1 MRVLFDQG
9 TPVPIRPFLIS
20 HTVRTAAQHHWDT
33 LKNGD
38 LLVAAED
45 AGFDVFVT
53 TDRNIPYQQN
63 LAAGPSRSLSS
74 ASSNGLPLNRTSRSS
89 SPRWMGRRPAA
100 TLKLRYH
107 LVDSPPIPI
116 RAMGVTV
123 PVGLELT

>member
-63 LAAGPSRSLSS
+63 LAGRTIAVVVVGVQQWPALKPHIALVVAAVDGATPGSYTEVEIPLS
-74 ASSNGLPLNRTSRSS
+74 
-89 SPRWMGRRPAA
+89 
-100 TLKLRYH
+100 
-107 LVDSPPIPI
+107 
-116 RAMGVTV
+116 
-123 PVGLELT
+123 